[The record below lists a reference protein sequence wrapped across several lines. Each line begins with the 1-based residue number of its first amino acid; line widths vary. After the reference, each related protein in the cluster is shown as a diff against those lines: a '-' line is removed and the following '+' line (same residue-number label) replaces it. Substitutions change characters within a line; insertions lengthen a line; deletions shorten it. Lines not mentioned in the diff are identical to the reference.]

1 MDSFTYL
8 NGEFINLYTKENPIL
23 EFGNECYCM
32 IFNNTD
38 YHRPIIIKGT
48 IIQDKFSDGM
58 NKQYFVKVLDILE
71 SPKTIKEFII
81 GKSFDVIPYH
91 GETLHAKKTVQITNV
106 FNYNN
111 YLFKVESFFIR
122 NEEQKIRDLRTE
134 YINIIKDDINKMLKD
149 IENITNI

>member
-1 MDSFTYL
+1 
-8 NGEFINLYTKENPIL
+8 
-23 EFGNECYCM
+23 
-32 IFNNTD
+32 
-38 YHRPIIIKGT
+38 
-48 IIQDKFSDGM
+48 M